1 MVVCIFLCAPL
12 IRKFGKRNIALA
24 GSCIALGGQLLFFLN
39 PYSLPW
45 TVMSCLARAVGLAP
59 LNAVVFGMIG
69 DVVEFGQWK
78 THVRQKSLIFAVGSI
93 GTKVGAGVASAAM
106 TVLMSFAG
114 YISTSSG
121 MATQPQSALNMIIQI
136 YKFGSLIVAGGVL
149 IVLLFYKLDKKYA
162 DIMKELIDREARGE
176 L

>member
-1 MVVCIFLCAPL
+1 
-12 IRKFGKRNIALA
+12 
-24 GSCIALGGQLLFFLN
+24 
-39 PYSLPW
+39 
-45 TVMSCLARAVGLAP
+45 
-59 LNAVVFGMIG
+59 
-69 DVVEFGQWK
+69 
-78 THVRQKSLIFAVGSI
+78 
-93 GTKVGAGVASAAM
+93 
-106 TVLMSFAG
+106 
-114 YISTSSG
+114 